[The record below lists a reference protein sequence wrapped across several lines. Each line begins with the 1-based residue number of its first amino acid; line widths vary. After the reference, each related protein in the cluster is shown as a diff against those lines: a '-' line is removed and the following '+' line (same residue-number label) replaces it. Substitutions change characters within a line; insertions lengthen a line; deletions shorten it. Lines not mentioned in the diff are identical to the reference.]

1 MPATRTLKVCAK
13 CNKIKRIEKFMSD
26 RREADGFHPICET
39 CALMAAGKGKI
50 KRTKKKCPICEQ
62 ILPVSMF
69 YRNAGGSSRDSLS
82 WHCKRCSRELSVS
95 AIKGKPDYY
104 NRKNR
109 EIQRIRRAVPGNIT
123 EAERQELFDKYERKC
138 LCCKRPEGVVEL
150 TIDHVIPL
158 SRGGENTLENA
169 QVLCR
174 GCNAVKGDKE
184 YEYRPEVLARGEH
197 DGKDF

>member
-13 CNKIKRIEKFMSD
+13 CNKIKRIEKFMPD

-69 YRNAGGSSRDSLS
+69 YRNAGKSSNDGLS
-82 WHCKRCSRELSVS
+82 WHCKRCHKTLVSVTVR
-95 AIKGKPDYY
+95 GKPDYY
-104 NRKNR
+104 NRKSR
-109 EIQRIRRAVPGNIT
+109 EAQRIRRAVPGNIT
-123 EAERQELFDKYERKC
+123 EAERQALFDKYEHKC

-184 YEYRPEVLARGEH
+184 HEYRPEILAQSR
-197 DGKDF
+197 